1 MLKWTPH
8 IKGGHNIILD
18 VSVLLSNKSIMDIKK
33 EIQILLR
40 KFFDDWDDDRIGW
53 ISQANVFNLDKLLW
67 NYHKILA
74 KELNIQTNRSWRF
87 MELTQKNPLH
97 QFVRDAIEI
106 LTEVAKYDRRLTYIA
121 SEILI
126 DSYAQ
131 YLLEFL
137 QSLGE

>member
-1 MLKWTPH
+1 
-8 IKGGHNIILD
+8 
-18 VSVLLSNKSIMDIKK
+18 
-33 EIQILLR
+33 
-40 KFFDDWDDDRIGW
+40 
-53 ISQANVFNLDKLLW
+53 
-67 NYHKILA
+67 
-74 KELNIQTNRSWRF
+74 

>member
-1 MLKWTPH
+1 MNDYYLSRH
-8 IKGGHNIILD
+8 CFII
-18 VSVLLSNKSIMDIKK
+18 NKPIMDIKK
-33 EIQILLR
+33 EIQIQLR
-40 KFFDDWDDDRIGW
+40 RFFDDGESNERLGW
-53 ISQANVFNLDKLLW
+53 ISQANAFNLDKLLR
-67 NYHKILA
+67 NYHKLLA
-74 KELNIQTNRSWRF
+74 KEQWIQTNRSWRF
-87 MELTQKNPLH
+87 MELCQSNSLH
-97 QFVRDAIEI
+97 QYTRDAIEI

>member
-1 MLKWTPH
+1 
-8 IKGGHNIILD
+8 
-18 VSVLLSNKSIMDIKK
+18 MDIKK
-33 EIQILLR
+33 EIQVLLR
-40 KFFDDWDDDRIGW
+40 KFFDDWDDDHIGG
-53 ISQANVFNLDKLLW
+53 ISQANVFNLDKMLW
-67 NYHKILA
+67 NYHKQLA
-74 KELNIQTNRSWRF
+74 KDLNIQTNRWWWF
-87 MELTQKNPLH
+87 MELTQQIPLH
-97 QFVRDAIEI
+97 QYARDAIEI

>member
-1 MLKWTPH
+1 
-8 IKGGHNIILD
+8 
-18 VSVLLSNKSIMDIKK
+18 MDIKK
-33 EIQILLR
+33 EIQIQLR
-40 KFFDDWDDDRIGW
+40 RFFDDGESNERLGW
-53 ISQANVFNLDKLLW
+53 ISQANAFNLDKLMR
-67 NYHKILA
+67 NYHKQLA
-74 KELNIQTNRSWRF
+74 KDQWIQTNRSWRF
-87 MELTQKNPLH
+87 MELCQSNPLH
-97 QFVRDAIEI
+97 QYVRDAIEI